1 MATKSIS
8 ELTSAV
14 TVDNGTLLEVATPDA
29 GSASGYTSEKVSVA
43 QLADHTANTVIYP
56 TLNTTSKTIAGAIN
70 ELNASTGGVVLTG
83 TLAAGN
89 TSITLSNAA
98 ILTTS
103 TFDFY
108 TDKFGVNPTNVVAAA
123 GSITLTFEA
132 QASDLGVKV
141 RVS

>member
-8 ELTSAV
+8 QLDSAV
-14 TVDNGTLLEVATPDA
+14 AVSNDDLFETAVPDA
-29 GSASGYTSEKVSVA
+29 GSASGYTSKKHSMAAV
-43 QLADHTANTVIYP
+43 ADHAANVVVYPALQTVAK
-56 TLNTTSKTIAGAIN
+56 TLSGAIN

-83 TLAAGN
+83 TLIAGN

-108 TDKFGVNPTNVVAAA
+108 TDKFGVNPTNVVVAV

-132 QASDLGVKV
+132 QAADLGVKV